1 MKIIPSEA
9 WKIASLTKKSLVLSD
24 IQKQLIVGT
33 LLGDGTL
40 EKNGRYHRL
49 KVQQS
54 VNQKEYVLWKYGIL
68 KNWVISEPHYQAV
81 NRSLRFRTVSHPIL
95 SDLRSQFYRD
105 GVKIVPDNVEEFLEK
120 PLVLATWFMDDG
132 NAIIRKGKLSGWHIN
147 SHSFT
152 EMENKKLAQ
161 ILKNIY
167 SLSVAL
173 ESNHKKQRIR
183 INKSS
188 YLLFMKAIKDSVIDS
203 MQYKLG

>member
-24 IQKQLIVGT
+24 IQRQLIVGT

-54 VNQKEYVLWKYGIL
+54 VKQKEYVLWKHGIL

-81 NRSLRFRTVSHPIL
+81 NRSLRFRTVSHSIL

-105 GVKIVPDNVEEFLEK
+105 GIKVVPKNIEEFLKK

-132 NAIIRKGKLSGWHIN
+132 NAIMRKGKFSGWHIN

-152 EMENKKLAQ
+152 EIENKKLMQ
-161 ILKNIY
+161 ILKSY
-167 SLSVAL
+167 GLSVAL

-188 YLLFMKAIKDSVIDS
+188 GLLFRNIISGSVIDS
-203 MQYKLG
+203 MRYKLG